1 MIPLIFIALFLWTQN
16 ALADSSSLNLQLPS
30 TGGNYSS
37 DTFKSGEMN
46 CSNAIDGSTK
56 FEFGVTGLIDNYS
69 SPFRGGSGDSTK
81 DVGVYARITIPLD
94 GPAERIN
101 CNTLYQLELQRRRI
115 DVQKLQQELNNLRR
129 LQQIGFD
136 N

>member
-16 ALADSSSLNLQLPS
+16 ALAESSSLNLQLPNS
-30 TGGNYSS
+30 GGTYSS

-101 CNTLYQLELQRRRI
+101 CNTLYQLELKKKRLE
-115 DVQKLQQELNNLRR
+115 VEKLERELEKLRA
-129 LQQIGFD
+129 LQAQ

>member
-1 MIPLIFIALFLWTQN
+1 MIPLIFIAVFLWTQD
-16 ALADSSSLNLQLPS
+16 ALAESSSLNLQLPNA
-30 TGGNYSS
+30 GGSYSS

-46 CSNAIDGSTK
+46 CSNAIDGATK
-56 FEFGVTGLIDNYS
+56 FEFGVTGLIDNYT
-69 SPFRGGSGDSTK
+69 SPLRGGSGDSTK

-101 CNTLYQLELQRRRI
+101 CNTLYQLELKKKRLE
-115 DVQKLQQELNNLRR
+115 VEKLERELEKLRA
-129 LQQIGFD
+129 LQNQ

>member
-1 MIPLIFIALFLWTQN
+1 MIRFIFIVLLLWSQN
-16 ALADSSSLNLQLPS
+16 ALAESSSLNLQLPS

-56 FEFGVTGLIDNYS
+56 FEFGVTGLIDNYQ
-69 SPFRGGSGDSTK
+69 SPFKSNNNDIDSTR

-101 CNTLYQLELQRRRI
+101 CNTLYQLELKKKRLE
-115 DVQKLQQELNNLRR
+115 VEKLERELEKLRA
-129 LQQIGFD
+129 LQAQ